1 MKALILEEFKSDFQI
16 KEIDKP
22 IPGIGEVLVRIK
34 ASGVNVLD
42 TKIKAGNAAHAQV
55 ILPAILGIDMA
66 GIVESVGNEV
76 TAFSPGDEV
85 YGMTGGI
92 GGVQGS
98 LAEYAAVDARL
109 LAIKPSALS
118 FKEAAS
124 IPLAFITAW
133 EALVDKGKI
142 GAGMAVLIHGGTGSV
157 GHIAIQL
164 AKSFGSKV
172 FATGSAENLTEI
184 EGYDVTAIDYN
195 AVAVSEYVNLYTE
208 GKGFDVIL
216 DTVGGTVLDNS
227 FQAVKKYTGHVVS
240 ILGWGSHSLAPLS
253 FRGGTYSGVF
263 TLAPLLSGEGR
274 AHHAEILEKATLLA
288 NSGQLKPAVNP
299 KDFSFENIEEAYSG
313 LENHTLKNRAIV
325 CI

>member
-1 MKALILEEFKSDFQI
+1 MKALILEEFRSDFQI
-16 KEIDKP
+16 KDTYKP
-22 IPGIGEVLVRIK
+22 IPANGEVLVRIK
-34 ASGVNVLD
+34 ASGINVLD

-55 ILPAILGIDMA
+55 TLPAILGVDMA
-66 GIVESVGNEV
+66 GIVESVGQEV

-109 LAIKPSALS
+109 LAIKPSSLS
-118 FKEAAS
+118 FKEAAA

-133 EALVDKGKI
+133 EALVDKAKI
-142 GAGMAVLIHGGTGSV
+142 GEGMTVLIHGGAGSV

-164 AKSFGSKV
+164 AKSFGVKV
-172 FATGSAENLTEI
+172 YATGSAENLAEI
-184 EGYDVTAIDYN
+184 QAYGVTAIDYN
-195 AVAVSEYVNLYTE
+195 TVAVTEYIDLYTE
-208 GKGFDVIL
+208 GKGFDVVL

-274 AHHAEILEKATLLA
+274 AHHGEIMKNATQLA

-299 KDFSFENIEEAYSG
+299 KDFSFENIAEAYSG
-313 LENHTLKNRAIV
+313 IENHSLKNRAVVLI
-325 CI
+325 

>member
-16 KEIDKP
+16 KEMHKP
-22 IPGIGEVLVRIK
+22 VPANGEVLVRIK
-34 ASGVNVLD
+34 ASGVNMLD

-55 ILPAILGIDMA
+55 VLPAILGVDMA
-66 GIVESVGNEV
+66 GIVESTGQGV
-76 TAFSPGDEV
+76 TAFFPGDEV

-98 LAEYAAVDARL
+98 LAEYVAVDARL

-118 FKEAAS
+118 FKAAAA

-133 EALVDKGKI
+133 EALVDKAKI
-142 GAGMAVLIHGGTGSV
+142 GEGMTVLIHGGAGSV

-164 AKSFGSKV
+164 AKSFGAKV
-172 FATGSAENLTEI
+172 FATGSAENVTEI
-184 EGYDVTAIDYN
+184 EAYGVTAIDYN
-195 AVAVSEYVNLYTE
+195 AVTVAEYVDLYTE
-208 GKGFDVIL
+208 GKGFDIIL

-274 AHHAEILEKATLLA
+274 EHHGEIMNKATQLA
-288 NSGQLKPAVNP
+288 NSGQLKPRVNP
-299 KDFSFENIEEAYSG
+299 KDFSFENIEEAYKG

-325 CI
+325 LI